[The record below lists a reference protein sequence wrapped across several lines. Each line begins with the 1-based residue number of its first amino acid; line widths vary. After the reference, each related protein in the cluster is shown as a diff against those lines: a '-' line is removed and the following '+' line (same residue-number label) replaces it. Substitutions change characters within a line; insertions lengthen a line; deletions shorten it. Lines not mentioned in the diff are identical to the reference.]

1 MLTLDA
7 VSRRFGAVAAVNDV
21 TLEVADGEFLCLVGP
36 SGSGKS
42 TLLRLA
48 AGLERVSTGRIVL
61 DGVEVDG
68 PGRFVETEHRR
79 VGMVFQDYALFPHLT
94 VAANVAYGLRGRPRA
109 AAAGL
114 ARDLLTRLGLA
125 GLASSYPHTLSGG
138 ERQRVALARA
148 IAPGPRLLLMDE
160 PFSSLDSRLRD
171 DVRQHTLRFLR
182 ETGTTTILV
191 THDPDEALRVAD
203 RVALLRAG
211 RLEQCGGAD
220 ELYAHPA
227 TLFAAR
233 FFSEVNELRSV
244 CRQGRVDTPLGTFP
258 APHLASGSPVSVCIR
273 PQHLHLTARPSGH
286 CARVLA
292 TDFLGEID
300 QVEIEVDG
308 LVDPLRLRAFGRTGL
323 RPNDHVHVDVSQDHA
338 LVVPAE

>member
-7 VSRRFGAVAAVNDV
+7 VSRRFGALAAVDDV

-61 DGVEVDG
+61 DGVDVDG
-68 PGRFVETEHRR
+68 PGHFVETEHRR

-94 VAANVAYGLRGRPRA
+94 VAANVAYGLRGRSRGA
-109 AAAGL
+109 DGL
-114 ARDLLTRLGLA
+114 ARDLLARLGLT

-171 DVRQHTLRFLR
+171 DVREHTLRFLR

-203 RVALLRAG
+203 RIALLRAG
-211 RLEQCGGAD
+211 RLEQCGGVD
-220 ELYAHPA
+220 ELYVRPA

-233 FFSEVNELRSV
+233 FFSDVNELRGV
-244 CRQGRVDTPLGTFP
+244 CQQGRVDTPLGTFP
-258 APHLASGSPVSVCIR
+258 APHLASGSSASVCIR
-273 PQHLHLTARPSGH
+273 PQHLHLTARPGGH

-300 QVEIEVDG
+300 QVEVQVEG
-308 LVDPLRLRAFGRTGL
+308 LVEPLRLRAFGRTGL